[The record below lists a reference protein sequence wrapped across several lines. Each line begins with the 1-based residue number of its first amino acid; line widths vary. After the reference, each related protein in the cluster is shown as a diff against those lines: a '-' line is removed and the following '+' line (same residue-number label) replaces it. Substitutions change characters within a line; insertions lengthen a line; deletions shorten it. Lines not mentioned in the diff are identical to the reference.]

1 MPHPPGFELQVSHA
15 SDVGE
20 SRRLAK
26 ALAGDLGFSAN
37 EIEELAIVVSELTSN
52 LVKHTAGGGLI
63 KVSPVEDETGLG
75 IRLESL
81 DNGPGINDVGQAI
94 ADGFSTAGS
103 LGCGLGAINRLCD
116 EFEIQPRADGKT
128 GTQITCLRWRRE
140 PIRKAIFCP
149 LSFGVATRAYR
160 NMEYNGDS
168 FVIKTW
174 NKLAL
179 VALIDGL
186 GHGQNAS
193 QAASTTREYI
203 EKHYDRPLESLFRGV
218 GRACHATRGVVM
230 ALAQFDCNTAP
241 IKLTFASIGNI
252 EARVFD
258 SPTPIN
264 LRVRRGVMGF
274 NAPHPVIN
282 EYSWSPDNVLVLH
295 TDGLKTMRNWG
306 DFPELA
312 GATVEYAA
320 QRILQKLVT
329 GNDDATV
336 IVVRKNHT
344 QSGDSL

>member
-1 MPHPPGFELQVSHA
+1 
-15 SDVGE
+15 
-20 SRRLAK
+20 
-26 ALAGDLGFSAN
+26 
-37 EIEELAIVVSELTSN
+37 
-52 LVKHTAGGGLI
+52 
-63 KVSPVEDETGLG
+63 
-75 IRLESL
+75 
-81 DNGPGINDVGQAI
+81 
-94 ADGFSTAGS
+94 
-103 LGCGLGAINRLCD
+103 
-116 EFEIQPRADGKT
+116 
-128 GTQITCLRWRRE
+128 
-140 PIRKAIFCP
+140 
-149 LSFGVATRAYR
+149 
-160 NMEYNGDS
+160 
-168 FVIKTW
+168 
-174 NKLAL
+174 
-179 VALIDGL
+179 
-186 GHGQNAS
+186 
-193 QAASTTREYI
+193 
-203 EKHYDRPLESLFRGV
+203 
-218 GRACHATRGVVM
+218 M